1 MMKLLERLRP
11 VFQAEAQPG
20 ASSELVTRSRWFPLS
35 RGILDQI
42 AYPLIDEAD
51 DLQVMRLAKFRRDLE
66 HHLTHYKFFS
76 VCEVRDFMSDFGIP
90 LTTDTAKSYKLL
102 HSMHCVSFDIMPR
115 RLYEQLPHL
124 INHCISCGQITHPLI
139 QSGGVIDV

>member
-11 VFQAEAQPG
+11 IFQAEAQPA
-20 ASSELVTRSRWFPLS
+20 ASGELVTRSRWFPLS

-42 AYPLIDEAD
+42 AYPLIDEAN

-66 HHLTHYKFFS
+66 HHFTRYKFFS

-90 LTTDTAKSYKLL
+90 LNPATARSYELL
-102 HSMHCVSFDIMPR
+102 RSMHCVPFDLMPR

-124 INHCISCGQITHPLI
+124 ISHCISCGQITHPLI
-139 QSGGVIDV
+139 QPGSVIDV